1 MKGYKQKPGIDY
13 HEVFAPANRIESV
26 RMLVALAA
34 QNKWK
39 IYQMDVK
46 LAFLNG
52 FLEEEVYIDQSIGYV
67 KEGSE
72 GKVYRLK
79 KALYG
84 LKQASRAWYTRI
96 DSYLHDNGFVKC
108 PDEHAIFFKSNV
120 QGDMLLISLYV
131 DDLISTGNNVS
142 MFDEVK
148 RAMIQEFETIDMGLM
163 SYYLGIEVN
172 QMGDGIFLSQ
182 KKYASEILQTFRME
196 DSKIVNTLMLTSLKL
211 SKEKKDNLVDPS
223 YFKSLI
229 RSIRYLT
236 ATRPYIVFSVGVLSH
251 YMDSPSQIHLQATK
265 RILCYIKGTVDGG
278 IFYNCTN
285 DFALFGFSDSD
296 WAGDVG
302 DRKSTFGYVFYIGI
316 CAFTW
321 SSKKQVVFAL
331 STAEAEYVALASSS
345 SQAIYLRRLIEEM
358 NHPQK
363 GHTMIY
369 CDNNTAISLT

>member
-52 FLEEEVYIDQSIGYV
+52 FLEEEVYIDQLIGYV

-84 LKQASRAWYTRI
+84 LKQDSRAWYTRI

-148 RAMIQEFETIDMGLM
+148 RAMIQEFEKIDMGLM

-196 DSKIVNTLMLTSLKL
+196 NSKIVNTLMLTSLKL

-229 RSIRYLT
+229 RSICYLT
-236 ATRPYIVFSVGVLSH
+236 ATRPYIVFSVGV
-251 YMDSPSQIHLQATK
+251 
-265 RILCYIKGTVDGG
+265 
-278 IFYNCTN
+278 
-285 DFALFGFSDSD
+285 
-296 WAGDVG
+296 
-302 DRKSTFGYVFYIGI
+302 
-316 CAFTW
+316 
-321 SSKKQVVFAL
+321 
-331 STAEAEYVALASSS
+331 
-345 SQAIYLRRLIEEM
+345 
-358 NHPQK
+358 
-363 GHTMIY
+363 
-369 CDNNTAISLT
+369 